1 MGKMNIGDVWRV
13 LLIYVLMLVVGIAI
27 VAKIVVIQ
35 TVERDDLLES
45 SQKVEKKIVKV
56 PAVRGN
62 IFSKNGTLLATTI
75 PVYDVHFDPVAV
87 PQDVFDKE
95 IGALADS
102 LSKMLRKR
110 TKSQYVSQFTKAR
123 EANKRYIRIANKL
136 TMEEYERIKTF
147 PVFKERLG
155 NGFIPDKQLVRERP
169 YGDLA
174 MRVIGY
180 VNNSDTLNPVKVGL
194 EGAYDTCLNGRDGVQ
209 MRRRINGGWFI
220 DVPASLNVTPT
231 NGNDIYTSID
241 VKIQDVAEEALRKC
255 LHDNEAQ
262 QGCVIMMDVKSGFVE
277 VMASLKYNELTK
289 KYEESYNFA
298 IAENV
303 EPGSTFKAITMTALL
318 ENDPNFNINR
328 ELNLGNTGKMKFHN
342 RIMTDSHVVGEGHP
356 TVKQCFWESSNI
368 AFGHLAT
375 EAFENNP
382 QRFIDLIYKTKI
394 NEPLNLD
401 IKGEGKPYIKSTN
414 SRQWS
419 KVSLPWM
426 SIGYELTVTPITL
439 LTYYNAIANDGR
451 MVKPQFVKEIRRGN
465 EVVKTFD
472 TIVINEKI
480 ASDRTIRIL
489 QELLRGVVE
498 NGTAKSLNDCAFQVA
513 GKTGTAQIASNGSYN
528 KKNYTASFVGYFPA
542 EDPKYT
548 CIVVISN
555 PMGGKYY
562 GASVSAPVFKEIAE
576 KVYAT
581 ELGITDETM
590 NFPANCDKYTKASMA
605 YYDDVNE
612 YCKMAGVR
620 MVDSELGSDWVKV
633 SPSKNGGVIIQNIEL
648 DSEVV
653 PDMRNMNVMDAVY
666 LLETMGWKVRF
677 SGRGTVESQSV
688 KAGTRLEK
696 GKEITLKLKVES
708 F

>member
-1 MGKMNIGDVWRV
+1 MNFGDVWRV
-13 LLIYVLMLVVGIAI
+13 VLIYVLMLVVGIAI
-27 VAKIVVIQ
+27 VAKIIVIQ
-35 TVERDDLLES
+35 TVDREELLES
-45 SQKVEKKIVKV
+45 ARRADIRIVSV

-75 PVYDVHFDPVAV
+75 PVFDIHFDPVAV
-87 PQDVFDKE
+87 PQDRFDKE
-95 IGALADS
+95 IGALSDS
-102 LSKMLRKR
+102 LAKMLKTH
-110 TKSQYVSQFTKAR
+110 TKSQFVNMFTKAR
-123 EANKRYIRIANKL
+123 KNNKRYVKVARKL
-136 TMEEYERIKTF
+136 KMDEYERLRTF
-147 PVFKERLG
+147 PIFKERLG
-155 NGFIPDKQLVRERP
+155 NGLIANKQLVRERP
-169 YGDLA
+169 YGDIA

-180 VNNSDTLNPVKVGL
+180 VNYKDTLNPVKVGL
-194 EGAYDTCLNGRDGVQ
+194 EGAYDTCLSGRDGVQ
-209 MRRRINGGWFI
+209 MRRRVNGGRFI
-220 DVPASLNVTPT
+220 DVPASVNVTPS
-231 NGNDIYTSID
+231 NGKDIYTSID
-241 VKIQDVAEEALRKC
+241 AKIQDVAEESLRRC
-255 LHDNEAQ
+255 LDENKAQ
-262 QGCVIMMDVKSGFVE
+262 QGCVIMMDVKSGFIE
-277 VMASLKYNELTK
+277 VMASLRYNEKKK

-328 ELNLGNTGKMKFHN
+328 VLNLGTTGKMRFHN

-368 AFGHLAT
+368 AFGYLTT
-375 EAFENNP
+375 EAFESNP

-401 IKGEGKPYIKSTN
+401 IKGEGKPYIKST
-414 SRQWS
+414 SSKLWS

-426 SIGYELTVTPITL
+426 SIGYEETVTPITL
-439 LTYYNAIANDGR
+439 LTYYNAIANDGK

-480 ASDRTIRIL
+480 ASDRTIKTL

-498 NGTAKSLNDCAFQVA
+498 NGTAKLLKTCAFPVA
-513 GKTGTAQIASNGSYN
+513 GKTGTAQIAQNGNYN

-542 EDPKYT
+542 DDPKYT

-581 ELGITDETM
+581 ELGITDETA
-590 NFPANCDKYTKASMA
+590 NYPANADKYTKASMA
-605 YYDDVNE
+605 WYEDVND
-612 YCKMAGVR
+612 YCTMAGVR
-620 MVDSELGSDWVKV
+620 MVDAELNSEWVKV
-633 SPSKNGGVIIQNIEL
+633 THSVNGGVAMRSIEL
-648 DSEVV
+648 NDETV
-653 PDMRNMNVMDAVY
+653 PDLTGMNVMDAVY
-666 LLETMGWKVRF
+666 LLESMGWKVSF
-677 SGRGTVESQSV
+677 SGRGLVESQSV
-688 KAGTRLEK
+688 KAGTKLDK
-696 GKEITLKLKVES
+696 GKTISLKLKV
-708 F
+708 

>member
-1 MGKMNIGDVWRV
+1 MSKMNFGDVWRV
-13 LLIYVLMLVVGIAI
+13 VLIYVLMLVVGIAI
-27 VAKIVVIQ
+27 VAKIIVIQ
-35 TVERDDLLES
+35 TVDREELLES
-45 SQKVEKKIVKV
+45 ARRADIRIVSV

-75 PVYDVHFDPVAV
+75 PVFDIHFDPVAV
-87 PQDVFDKE
+87 PQDRFDKE
-95 IGALADS
+95 IGALSDS
-102 LSKMLRKR
+102 LAKMLKTN
-110 TKSQYVSQFTKAR
+110 TKSQFVNMFTKAR
-123 EANKRYIRIANKL
+123 KNNKRYVKVARKL
-136 TMEEYERIKTF
+136 KMDEYERLKTF
-147 PVFKERLG
+147 PIFKERLG
-155 NGFIPDKQLVRERP
+155 NGLIANKQLVRERP
-169 YGDLA
+169 YGDIA

-180 VNNSDTLNPVKVGL
+180 VNYKDTLNPVKVGL
-194 EGAYDTCLNGRDGVQ
+194 EGAYDTCLSGRDGVQ
-209 MRRRINGGWFI
+209 MRRRVNGGRFI
-220 DVPASLNVTPT
+220 DVPASVNVTPS
-231 NGNDIYTSID
+231 NGKDIYTSID
-241 VKIQDVAEEALRKC
+241 AKIQDVAEESLRRC
-255 LHDNEAQ
+255 LDENKAQ
-262 QGCVIMMDVKSGFVE
+262 QGCVIMMDVKSGFIE
-277 VMASLKYNELTK
+277 VMASLRYNEKKK

-328 ELNLGNTGKMKFHN
+328 VLNLGTTGKMRFHN

-368 AFGHLAT
+368 AFGYLTT
-375 EAFENNP
+375 EAFESNP

-401 IKGEGKPYIKSTN
+401 IKGEGKPYIKST
-414 SRQWS
+414 SSKLWS

-426 SIGYELTVTPITL
+426 SIGYEETVTPITL
-439 LTYYNAIANDGR
+439 LTYYNAIANDGK

-480 ASDRTIRIL
+480 ASDRTIKTL

-498 NGTAKSLNDCAFQVA
+498 NGTAKLLKTCAFPVA
-513 GKTGTAQIASNGSYN
+513 GKTGTAQIAQNGNYN

-542 EDPKYT
+542 DDPKYT

-581 ELGITDETM
+581 ELGITDETA
-590 NFPANCDKYTKASMA
+590 NYPANADKYTKASMA
-605 YYDDVNE
+605 WYEDVND
-612 YCKMAGVR
+612 YCTMAGVR
-620 MVDSELGSDWVKV
+620 MVDAELNSEWVKV
-633 SPSKNGGVIIQNIEL
+633 THSVNGGVAMRSIEL
-648 DSEVV
+648 NDETV
-653 PDMRNMNVMDAVY
+653 PDLTGMNVMDAVY
-666 LLETMGWKVRF
+666 LLESMGWKVSF
-677 SGRGTVESQSV
+677 SGRGLVESQSV
-688 KAGTRLEK
+688 KAGTKLDK
-696 GKEITLKLKVES
+696 GKTISLKLKV
-708 F
+708 

>member
-1 MGKMNIGDVWRV
+1 MNFGDVWRV
-13 LLIYVLMLVVGIAI
+13 VLIYVLMLVVGIAI
-27 VAKIVVIQ
+27 VAKIIVIQ
-35 TVERDDLLES
+35 TVDREELLES
-45 SQKVEKKIVKV
+45 ARRADIRIVSV

-75 PVYDVHFDPVAV
+75 PVFDIHFDPVAV
-87 PQDVFDKE
+87 PQDRFDKE
-95 IGALADS
+95 IGALSDS
-102 LSKMLRKR
+102 LAKMLKTN
-110 TKSQYVSQFTKAR
+110 TKSQFVNMFTKAR
-123 EANKRYIRIANKL
+123 KNNKRYVKVARKL
-136 TMEEYERIKTF
+136 KMDEYERLRTF
-147 PVFKERLG
+147 PIFKERLG
-155 NGFIPDKQLVRERP
+155 NGLIANKQLVRERP
-169 YGDLA
+169 YGDIA

-180 VNNSDTLNPVKVGL
+180 VNYKDTLNPVKVGL
-194 EGAYDTCLNGRDGVQ
+194 EGAYDTCLSGRDGVQ
-209 MRRRINGGWFI
+209 MRRRVNGGRFI
-220 DVPASLNVTPT
+220 DVPASVNVTPS
-231 NGNDIYTSID
+231 NGKDIYTSID
-241 VKIQDVAEEALRKC
+241 AKIQDVAEESLRRC
-255 LHDNEAQ
+255 LDENKAQ
-262 QGCVIMMDVKSGFVE
+262 QGCVIMMDVKSGFIE
-277 VMASLKYNELTK
+277 VMASLRYNEKKK

-328 ELNLGNTGKMKFHN
+328 VLNLGTTGKMRFHN

-368 AFGHLAT
+368 AFGYLTT
-375 EAFENNP
+375 EAFESNP

-401 IKGEGKPYIKSTN
+401 IKGEGKPYIKST
-414 SRQWS
+414 SSKLWS

-426 SIGYELTVTPITL
+426 SIGYEETVTPITL
-439 LTYYNAIANDGR
+439 LTYYNAIANDGK

-480 ASDRTIRIL
+480 ASDRTIKTL

-498 NGTAKSLNDCAFQVA
+498 NGTAKLLKTCAFPVA
-513 GKTGTAQIASNGSYN
+513 GKTGTAQIAQNGNYN

-542 EDPKYT
+542 DDPKYT

-581 ELGITDETM
+581 ELGITDETA
-590 NFPANCDKYTKASMA
+590 NYPANADKYTKASMA
-605 YYDDVNE
+605 WYEDVNE
-612 YCKMAGVR
+612 YCTMAGVR
-620 MVDSELGSDWVKV
+620 MVDAELNSEWVKV
-633 SPSKNGGVIIQNIEL
+633 SHSVNGGVAMKSVEL
-648 DSEVV
+648 DDETV
-653 PDMRNMNVMDAVY
+653 PDLTGMNVMDAVY
-666 LLETMGWKVRF
+666 LIESMGWKVSF
-677 SGRGTVESQSV
+677 SGRGLVESQSV
-688 KAGTRLEK
+688 KAGTKLEK
-696 GKEITLKLKVES
+696 GKTISLKLKV
-708 F
+708 

>member
-1 MGKMNIGDVWRV
+1 MSKMNFGDVWRV
-13 LLIYVLMLVVGIAI
+13 VLIYVLMLVVGIAI
-27 VAKIVVIQ
+27 VAKIIIIQ
-35 TVERDDLLES
+35 TVDREELLES
-45 SQKVEKKIVKV
+45 ARKADIRIVSV

-75 PVYDVHFDPVAV
+75 PVFDIHFDPVAV
-87 PQDVFDKE
+87 PQDRFDRE
-95 IGALADS
+95 IGALSDS
-102 LSKMLRKR
+102 LARMLKTH
-110 TKSQYVSQFTKAR
+110 TKSQFVNMFTKAR
-123 EANKRYIRIANKL
+123 NNNKRYVKVARKL
-136 TMEEYERIKTF
+136 KMDEYERLKTF
-147 PVFKERLG
+147 PIFKERLG
-155 NGFIPDKQLVRERP
+155 NGLIADKQLVRERP
-169 YGDLA
+169 YGDIA

-180 VNNSDTLNPVKVGL
+180 VNYKDTLNPVKVGL
-194 EGAYDTCLNGRDGVQ
+194 EGAYDTCLSGRDGVQ
-209 MRRRINGGWFI
+209 MRRRVNGGRFI
-220 DVPASLNVTPT
+220 DVPASGNVTPS
-231 NGNDIYTSID
+231 NGKDIYTSID
-241 VKIQDVAEEALRKC
+241 AKIQDVAEESLRRC
-255 LHDNEAQ
+255 LDENKAQ
-262 QGCVIMMDVKSGFVE
+262 QGCVIMMDVKSGFIE
-277 VMASLKYNELTK
+277 VMASLRYNEKKK

-328 ELNLGNTGKMKFHN
+328 VLNLGTTGKMRFHN

-368 AFGHLAT
+368 AFGYLTT
-375 EAFENNP
+375 EAFESNP

-401 IKGEGKPYIKSTN
+401 IKGEGKPYIKST
-414 SRQWS
+414 SSKLWS

-426 SIGYELTVTPITL
+426 SIGYEETVTPITL
-439 LTYYNAIANDGR
+439 LTYYNAIANDGK

-480 ASDRTIRIL
+480 ASDRTIKTL

-498 NGTAKSLNDCAFQVA
+498 NGTAKLLKTCAFPVA
-513 GKTGTAQIASNGSYN
+513 GKTGTAQIAQNGNYN

-542 EDPKYT
+542 DDPKYT

-581 ELGITDETM
+581 ELGITDETA
-590 NFPANCDKYTKASMA
+590 NYPANADKYTKASMA
-605 YYDDVNE
+605 WYEDVND
-612 YCKMAGVR
+612 YCTMAGVR
-620 MVDSELGSDWVKV
+620 MVDAELNSEWVKV
-633 SPSKNGGVIIQNIEL
+633 THSVNGGVAMRSIEL
-648 DSEVV
+648 NDETV
-653 PDMRNMNVMDAVY
+653 PDLTGMNVMDAVY
-666 LLETMGWKVRF
+666 LIESMGWKVSF
-677 SGRGTVESQSV
+677 SGRGLVESQSV
-688 KAGTRLEK
+688 KAGTNLDK
-696 GKEITLKLKVES
+696 GKTITLKLK
-708 F
+708 